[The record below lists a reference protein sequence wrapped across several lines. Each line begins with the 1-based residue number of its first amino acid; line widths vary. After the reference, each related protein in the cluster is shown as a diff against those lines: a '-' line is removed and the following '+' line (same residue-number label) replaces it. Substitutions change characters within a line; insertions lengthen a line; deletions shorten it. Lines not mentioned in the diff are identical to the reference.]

1 MVGPQPKGKTK
12 GTQTSPV
19 PKYLPY
25 GPRVC
30 NFQADTGLQ
39 EASDERQKC
48 GWCAAGGGVLDKDR
62 DPGLSSLLLSLP
74 ANRH

>member
-1 MVGPQPKGKTK
+1 MVGPQPEGKTE

-30 NFQADTGLQ
+30 NFQWQTLVCRRPLMKGR
-39 EASDERQKC
+39 SVV
-48 GWCAAGGGVLDKDR
+48 GVQQ
-62 DPGLSSLLLSLP
+62 
-74 ANRH
+74 AEEC